1 MTVRGG
7 IVFKLDM
14 AIVWKFRSLAF
25 GSEGRGMAVKLGRVI
40 VGQIGGW
47 YEVGQGAWL
56 VGYGGCMGGRW
67 CRVGRCGKVH
77 G

>member
-1 MTVRGG
+1 
-7 IVFKLDM
+7 M

-25 GSEGRGMAVKLGRVI
+25 GSEGRVMAIKLGRVN

-56 VGYGGCMGGRW
+56 VG
-67 CRVGRCGKVH
+67 
-77 G
+77 